1 MGRSFNWE
9 GGFMQY
15 FVGNHESN
23 KPEGPLSFEELRQ
36 RVLSG
41 SLSADSR
48 ISWSGAKNWVRASRI
63 EGLFDSTVV
72 PSKILTK
79 SLNSDSQENQIPLL
93 MNTKLLLG
101 VLGSSILF
109 IGVFMPIISIPVVG
123 NRNYFQNGR
132 GDGAIVLLL
141 AVLSI
146 GLVISKRYKAL
157 WGTGLA
163 SLSVMSFSFF
173 NVWSI
178 MSQDSTE
185 LQSKFMADPFEGLA
199 ELAMQSAQLEWGWA
213 VLMIGVVSVLTSA
226 FFKEGTN
233 QLEVKETLN
242 AISTP
247 PFLLG
252 IIAILLGMVA
262 FLPVWIDTLKIA
274 SLSFANA
281 GLVVAGTGI
290 VMAMLQHRVGITM
303 PCIGGLLSTLA
314 LVTLLT
320 AGHAVNADT
329 RTNNST
335 INVPKTHSVAVAK
348 PVVKPQNDPPAQ
360 TNQPQAAASNTEQDN
375 FPAAGFSK
383 LILLPDNVPLEMVWC
398 PAGTFLM
405 GDPVANNFHQVSL
418 ASGFWIGKLEITK
431 TQWGAIMGS
440 SDTPWKVDK
449 RVLNVPNSAAI
460 CISWDMALDFTRKL
474 AQVTNLP
481 FRLPTEAEWEYA
493 CRAGTNTTFYWGDNR
508 TPINDYAWLNQNKT
522 LSDDFTHE
530 VGQKMPNP
538 LGLYDMYGNAWEWCL
553 DFYGEYPLGPVSDP
567 DGPKSGTQRVMRGS
581 SVFCSWDFC
590 SSGLRSGFDSNKH
603 NADMGL
609 RVVMK

>member
-1 MGRSFNWE
+1 
-9 GGFMQY
+9 MQY
-15 FVGNHESN
+15 FVYNHESN
-23 KPEGPLSFEELRQ
+23 KPEGPLSFEELRH

-41 SLSADSR
+41 SLTADSR

-63 EGLFDSTVV
+63 EGLFDSTDV

-123 NRNYFQNGR
+123 GRNYFQNGR

-141 AVLSI
+141 AVLSL

-185 LQSKFMADPFEGLA
+185 LKSKFMADPFEGLA

-226 FFKEGTN
+226 FFKERIN
-233 QLEVKETLN
+233 QLEVKETQN
-242 AISTP
+242 TISTP

-262 FLPVWIDTLKIA
+262 FLPVWIDSLKIA

-335 INVPKTHSVAVAK
+335 INAPKTHSVAVAK

-398 PAGTFLM
+398 PAGSFMM
-405 GDPVANNFHQVSL
+405 GRYPGEQGSLPQDDPQHQVTFKY
-418 ASGFWIGKLEITK
+418 GFWMGKFEV
-431 TQWGAIMGS
+431 TQAQWQAVMGNNPSYLKGAELPVENMSWNDCQQFIQKLNAMGKG
-440 SDTPWKVDK
+440 T
-449 RVLNVPNSAAI
+449 
-460 CISWDMALDFTRKL
+460 
-474 AQVTNLP
+474 
-481 FRLPTEAEWEYA
+481 FRLPSEAEWEYA
-493 CRAGTNTTFYWGDNR
+493 CRAGTTTRFYWGDDPSY
-508 TPINDYAWLNQNKT
+508 TQIKDYAWFNGNSGLT
-522 LSDDFTHE
+522 THE
-530 VGQKMPNP
+530 VGQKYPNSW
-538 LGLYDMYGNAWEWCL
+538 GLYDMNGNVFEWCQDWYHESYIDAPTDGQSWL
-553 DFYGEYPLGPVSDP
+553 NPVGSR
-567 DGPKSGTQRVMRGS
+567 RVLRGGS
-581 SVFCSWDFC
+581 LKHPPMYCRSRYRHCLTPVNQNKYHDL
-590 SSGLRSGFDSNKH
+590 GLRLVW
-603 NADMGL
+603 AP
-609 RVVMK
+609 